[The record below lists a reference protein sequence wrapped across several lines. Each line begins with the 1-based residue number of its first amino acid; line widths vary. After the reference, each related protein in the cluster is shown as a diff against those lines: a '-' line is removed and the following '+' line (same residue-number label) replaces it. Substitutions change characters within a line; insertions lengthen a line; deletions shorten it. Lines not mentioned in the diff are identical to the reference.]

1 MKAIRI
7 GLMSTVMAALAT
19 VAACTGGVYVSTYV
33 CDEYYDWFYGY
44 YYTECYYLSSDGE
57 KEVTRDVVT
66 EAADREE
73 LALRSASKFYG
84 EKFSLNE
91 TKARQMA
98 KVVADFSKLKDR
110 TDADLA
116 QFAERLYGIN
126 TQQLASAVSNA
137 QVGDNSKL
145 NEVISQAA
153 DNFQTSR
160 ENMKEIVNYMHG
172 KALREAGVN
181 LN

>member
-1 MKAIRI
+1 
-7 GLMSTVMAALAT
+7 
-19 VAACTGGVYVSTYV
+19 
-33 CDEYYDWFYGY
+33 
-44 YYTECYYLSSDGE
+44 
-57 KEVTRDVVT
+57 
-66 EAADREE
+66 
-73 LALRSASKFYG
+73 
-84 EKFSLNE
+84 
-91 TKARQMA
+91 MA